1 MPGRRSPSSVNAARG
16 TVSARADSEAVVD
29 AALAAFRRR
38 YGAAPGNPV
47 VVVMAALNEVE
58 AVAGVVASIPDR
70 VAGEPVDCLVID
82 DGSSD
87 GTATAAEAAGAL
99 VCRLETNLGQG
110 QALRAGYRL
119 ATERGA
125 RVIATMDADGQF
137 DASELD
143 RLVGP
148 VLRGEAD
155 FVNGSRRLGRTEST
169 GGVRN
174 TGVVLFG
181 LVVSVLSG
189 ARITDPANGFRAFR
203 PEVTEAVP
211 LRQVQYQTA
220 ELLMGTLAMG
230 FRVREAPVTVL
241 ARAAGTSK
249 KGSNLRYGYRFGRV
263 ILVTWWSLRG
273 RGRPGRGRSSRR
285 R

>member
-1 MPGRRSPSSVNAARG
+1 MPLRRSPSPFNSARG
-16 TVSARADSEAVVD
+16 AITGRADSEAVVD
-29 AALAAFRRR
+29 AALSAFRDRH
-38 YGAAPGNPV
+38 GSGPGRPV
-47 VVVMAALNEVE
+47 VVVMAALNEVG
-58 AVAGVVASIPDR
+58 AVADVVASIPET
-70 VAGEPVDCLVID
+70 VAGEPVDKLVVD
-82 DGSSD
+82 DGSTD
-87 GTATAAEAAGAL
+87 GTADAARAAGAL

-110 QALRAGYRL
+110 RALRAGYRL
-119 ATERGA
+119 AAERGA
-125 RVIATMDADGQF
+125 AVIATMDADGQF

-148 VLRGEAD
+148 VLQGEAD

-174 TGVVLFG
+174 AGVVLFG
-181 LVVSVLSG
+181 LLISLLSG

-203 PEVTEAVP
+203 PAVVQTVP

-220 ELLMGTLAMG
+220 ELLMGSLGLG
-230 FRVREAPVTVL
+230 FRVREAPVTVR

-273 RGRPGRGRSSRR
+273 PGRSSRGRSSRR
-285 R
+285 P

>member
-1 MPGRRSPSSVNAARG
+1 MPARRSPSSLNSVRG
-16 TVSARADSEAVVD
+16 TVTGRSDAAAVVE
-29 AALAAFRRR
+29 AALTTFRDA
-38 YGAAPGNPV
+38 YGTGPGAPV
-47 VVVMAALNEVE
+47 VVVMAALNEVG
-58 AVAGVVASIPDR
+58 AVADVVASIPGLI
-70 VAGEPVDCLVID
+70 AGEPVDRLVID
-82 DGSSD
+82 DGSTD
-87 GTATAAEAAGAL
+87 GTADAARAAGAL
-99 VCRLETNLGQG
+99 VCRLESNLGQG

-119 ATERGA
+119 AVERGA

-137 DASELD
+137 DAAELD

-174 TGVVLFG
+174 AGVVLFG
-181 LVVSVLSG
+181 LLVSALSG

-203 PEVTEAVP
+203 PEVAEKVP
-211 LRQVQYQTA
+211 LHQVQYQTA
-220 ELLMGTLAMG
+220 ELLMGTLALG

-263 ILVTWWSLRG
+263 ILATWWSLRG
-273 RGRPGRGRSSRR
+273 PGRSARGRSSRR